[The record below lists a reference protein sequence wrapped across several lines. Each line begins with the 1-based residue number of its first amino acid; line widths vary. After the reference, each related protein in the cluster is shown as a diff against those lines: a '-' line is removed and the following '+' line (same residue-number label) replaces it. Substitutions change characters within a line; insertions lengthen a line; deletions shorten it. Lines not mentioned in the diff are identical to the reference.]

1 MLAIRLCCDDLA
13 PWAGVTPEQAATHV
27 AALADLVDLLTVVRG
42 GPFSTSAYRPDGH
55 TAPQFNLELTA
66 RMREAVGGR
75 VPVALQGSV
84 VEPTEAEAA
93 LDAGAADLI
102 EMTRAQIAE
111 PRLVALV
118 RAGTPERIRPC
129 ILCNQ
134 ACRVRDNRNPI
145 VSCVTEPRSGHET
158 EDPPVEGADQVAR
171 DVLVLGGGV
180 AGLECARVLA
190 GRGHHV
196 TVAERRERLGGVL
209 RTVAVGAGRDRLA
222 RFTDLLEAECRRLG
236 PRPAERRYPP
246 AAPPG
251 AEIADPA
258 GHPGP
263 DAPPEPDSP
272 SAPGSA
278 SAPAGAG
285 GVASSGSTR
294 LIDVLE
300 LLDDGVGALPA
311 GPVAVHDPI
320 GGPIGVAVAEWLAA
334 AGREASLITPDQ
346 IAGTLLSLSGDLAD
360 ANGRLQR
367 AGVRRELR
375 ALIRE
380 VGDGRA
386 TLEDVWTGARRQIGC
401 AALIDCG
408 HRLPEESLYLA
419 RPGTPRAGDC
429 VAPRTVLEAVL
440 DGRRRAVEIS
450 ARQVPL
456 GADN

>member
-1 MLAIRLCCDDLA
+1 
-13 PWAGVTPEQAATHV
+13 V
-27 AALADLVDLLTVVRG
+27 AD
-42 GPFSTSAYRPDGH
+42 
-55 TAPQFNLELTA
+55 
-66 RMREAVGGR
+66 
-75 VPVALQGSV
+75 
-84 VEPTEAEAA
+84 
-93 LDAGAADLI
+93 
-102 EMTRAQIAE
+102 
-111 PRLVALV
+111 
-118 RAGTPERIRPC
+118 
-129 ILCNQ
+129 
-134 ACRVRDNRNPI
+134 
-145 VSCVTEPRSGHET
+145 PRSGHET
-158 EDPPVEGADQVAR
+158 EDPPVEGADPVAR
-171 DVLVLGGGV
+171 DVLVVGGGA

-209 RTVAVGAGRDRLA
+209 RTAAVGAGRERLA
-222 RFTDLLEAECRRLG
+222 RFTDWLEAECRRLG
-236 PRPAERRYPP
+236 VRFETGTAISPDDLDAAIHSGREVVLATGSRPAERRYPP
-246 AAPPG
+246 VAPPG

-263 DAPPEPDSP
+263 DAPPEPDRP
-272 SAPGSA
+272 SAPDSA
-278 SAPAGAG
+278 PAPAGAG

-334 AGREASLITPDQ
+334 AGREVSLITPDQ

-386 TLEDVWTGARRQIGC
+386 TLEDVWTGAGRQIGC

-429 VAPRTVLEAVL
+429 IAPRTVLEAVL